1 MGNGVACSMQPL
13 FMFRFSGINISSN
26 KETSDRMLLK
36 LKACFLYADWMKTYL
51 KRIECKN
58 EQEKAFM
65 QNILMGLKYKQLE
78 WINWTTCRTNF
89 KDFMKSIGIRSIETY
104 AGQLDGSCF
113 CSGISTNV
121 FL

>member
-1 MGNGVACSMQPL
+1 
-13 FMFRFSGINISSN
+13 
-26 KETSDRMLLK
+26 
-36 LKACFLYADWMKTYL
+36 MKTYL

-89 KDFMKSIGIRSIETY
+89 KDFMKVYRNKEYRNICGTARWFVLLLRNINERFFVRKDY
-104 AGQLDGSCF
+104 Y
-113 CSGISTNV
+113 
-121 FL
+121 